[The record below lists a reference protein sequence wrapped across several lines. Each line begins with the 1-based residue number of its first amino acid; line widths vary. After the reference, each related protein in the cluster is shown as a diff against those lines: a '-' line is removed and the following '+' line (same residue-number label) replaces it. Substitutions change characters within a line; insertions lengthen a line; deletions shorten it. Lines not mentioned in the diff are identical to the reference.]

1 MITTINEFKTSKA
14 KKKKYAAYDLIIV
27 DVQKQYK
34 DYISDQFLI
43 DLNTYCNEFNRVFQ
57 IYDTNKKD
65 SPDYIFN
72 NQTKAYG
79 KQYGDKLSIDDVPG
93 YFPLNMQETIK
104 KILTDIPDEGQ
115 MFETMYNDYWV
126 YVGAQHDGGHE
137 WFLCNKELAN
147 LFKSFAK
154 QQRKIILVGG
164 AGGECIKDIYVT
176 LKAFGV
182 NVEYNFEHIYS
193 KQDKVNEQII
203 NENNRASL
211 YHGLKNEYA
220 LKAIDNNK
228 LDAYTFQRFWADG
241 KRRKDDD
248 PEYAKSYYYRGLSLT
263 RDINYAAN
271 WNNVIFEFDQN
282 ILKTKYKLIPYNW
295 GYSIGGGYKQGAN
308 VKRER
313 EEFLIVSY
321 VKKVLTNQQI
331 IKMLETPGG
340 AVEPLDKFLSGIYI
354 SKRSY
359 DIYTD
364 NDNKIYE
371 PFEKI
376 KQHPKFKGLI

>member
-57 IYDTNKKD
+57 IYDTNKKN

-93 YFPLNMQETIK
+93 YFPLNMQDTIK
-104 KILTDIPDEGQ
+104 KILTNIPDEGQ

-154 QQRKIILVGG
+154 QQRKIMLVGG

-182 NVEYNFEHIYS
+182 SVEYNFEHVYS
-193 KQDKVNEQII
+193 KHDKQKI
-203 NENNRASL
+203 NESYTNNFKIYTADEFYKYISTNGPDGEFDPRFL
-211 YHGLKNEYA
+211 LKNDGGKKAFKYYQYSDYQQNKDSVFFMSLMVDNIIVALAHIQKSSYQENTYWLSYLCVDPIYEGKGYA
-220 LKAIDNNK
+220 TQLTDNIFQWFKDNNMTFETSRYTEDGYIK
-228 LDAYTFQRFWADG
+228 LKPLFNRLASKY
-241 KRRKDDD
+241 
-248 PEYAKSYYYRGLSLT
+248 
-263 RDINYAAN
+263 
-271 WNNVIFEFDQN
+271 NVSFI
-282 ILKTKYKLIPYNW
+282 
-295 GYSIGGGYKQGAN
+295 
-308 VKRER
+308 
-313 EEFLIVSY
+313 
-321 VKKVLTNQQI
+321 
-331 IKMLETPGG
+331 
-340 AVEPLDKFLSGIYI
+340 DK
-354 SKRSY
+354 
-359 DIYTD
+359 
-364 NDNKIYE
+364 
-371 PFEKI
+371 EK
-376 KQHPKFKGLI
+376 F